1 MGSQPYNTKIF
12 HFILFTDFKQRIL
25 IAIVIMV
32 EREYTTKK

>member
-1 MGSQPYNTKIF
+1 MGSQPYNKKIF
-12 HFILFTDFKQRIL
+12 LFTDFKQRIL